1 MSTCFVRR
9 ISRPRAISVAV
20 LLALGIPA
28 AAGAAE
34 AKETETVT
42 RTAAF
47 TPGATLT
54 VRNFSGRVAITG
66 TDRSDVSVH
75 AVRRATRERLDRIK
89 LDVREEGGGVIVEAN
104 KRQGS
109 GRDEDNVVE
118 TELTIEMPR
127 QANLDID
134 AFSSPVTVRDVTGSR
149 HRVKTFSG
157 DQTLE
162 RVAGAVDAGTFSGSI
177 TLVTAG
183 WAEQLKLNTFSGHID
198 VQVPPTA
205 AGSVEFD
212 TFSGEFSTDVPL
224 TLRSK
229 AKRTVRADLPG
240 QRGHEGH
247 APAAHLQRRRAR
259 PGRVASA
266 SQADTL
272 RRATFLFRAPTRGRR
287 AVRRARGRSGSPACC
302 WR

>member
-34 AKETETVT
+34 ARETETVT
-42 RTAAF
+42 RTAPF

-127 QANLDID
+127 QANLEID

-162 RVAGAVDAGTFSGSI
+162 RVAGAVDAATFSGSI
-177 TLVTAG
+177 TLVPEG
-183 WAEQLKLNTFSGHID
+183 WADRLKLNTFSGNID

-205 AGSVEFD
+205 GGSVEFD
-212 TFSGEFSTDVPL
+212 TFSGDFSTDVPL

-229 AKRTVRADLPG
+229 AKRAVRADLPG
-240 QRGHEGH
+240 G
-247 APAAHLQRRRAR
+247 
-259 PGRVASA
+259 
-266 SQADTL
+266 DTTK
-272 RRATFLFRAPTRGRR
+272 ATLLLHTFSGDVR
-287 AVRRARGRSGSPACC
+287 VRR
-302 WR
+302 